1 MWLTYSP
8 DGCTVYLTPGI
19 SYYGPPAHACQYCGA
34 QFWHQERVKR
44 SYSGEGGCIRFHLCC
59 RGGKVV
65 LPFQRDP
72 PQFLAGLLD
81 PHGDVL
87 SKYFIKSIR
96 SYNSMFAFTSLGA
109 KIDTGINKEPG
120 PYVFK
125 INGQVHHRIGSLLP
139 DEGKPPVYAQLYIF
153 DTENE
158 IQNRMSI
165 FDRDRECDKDNGVD
179 KKIVEG
185 LVRMFDESNELVK
198 SFRAARDLLGGSQ
211 VQPLRLRL
219 LHDRSKEAPQY
230 SAPAGSEI
238 AGLIVGDFSE
248 DKKSPDVIIQD
259 RGGGLRRISNLHANY
274 MALQYPI
281 LFPYGE
287 QGFKLGIKYNRSG
300 TLRAGVRGEVTMLE
314 YYAFRLQQR
323 RCEATTL
330 IRGDRLFQQYIVD
343 AYASVEENRLRYIVK
358 NNKNLRSE
366 VYKGIEDALLKGDVD
381 GNNVGKKVILPASF
395 TGSKRYMIQNYQ
407 DAMAICRFYGPP
419 DLFITF
425 TCNPKWQEIADALA
439 FIPGQRP
446 DARPDIVSRVFKLK
460 VDELVSE
467 LKKGTYFGKAQAGM
481 SISFLA
487 HIFCCALQL
496 NTPLSLSILQK
507 PQPMLGHTNV

>member
-1 MWLTYSP
+1 
-8 DGCTVYLTPGI
+8 
-19 SYYGPPAHACQYCGA
+19 
-34 QFWHQERVKR
+34 
-44 SYSGEGGCIRFHLCC
+44 
-59 RGGKVV
+59 

-211 VQPLRLRL
+211 VQLLRLRL

-300 TLRAGVRGEVTMLE
+300 TLRVGVRGEVTMLE

-507 PQPMLGHTNV
+507 PQPMLGRTNV

>member
-1 MWLTYSP
+1 
-8 DGCTVYLTPGI
+8 
-19 SYYGPPAHACQYCGA
+19 
-34 QFWHQERVKR
+34 
-44 SYSGEGGCIRFHLCC
+44 
-59 RGGKVV
+59 
-65 LPFQRDP
+65 
-72 PQFLAGLLD
+72 
-81 PHGDVL
+81 
-87 SKYFIKSIR
+87 
-96 SYNSMFAFTSLGA
+96 
-109 KIDTGINKEPG
+109 
-120 PYVFK
+120 
-125 INGQVHHRIGSLLP
+125 
-139 DEGKPPVYAQLYIF
+139 
-153 DTENE
+153 
-158 IQNRMSI
+158 
-165 FDRDRECDKDNGVD
+165 
-179 KKIVEG
+179 
-185 LVRMFDESNELVK
+185 
-198 SFRAARDLLGGSQ
+198 
-211 VQPLRLRL
+211 
-219 LHDRSKEAPQY
+219 
-230 SAPAGSEI
+230 
-238 AGLIVGDFSE
+238 
-248 DKKSPDVIIQD
+248 
-259 RGGGLRRISNLHANY
+259 

-300 TLRAGVRGEVTMLE
+300 TLRVGVRGEVTMLE

-467 LKKGTYFGKAQAGM
+467 LKKGTYFGKVQAGM

-507 PQPMLGHTNV
+507 PQPMLGRTNV